1 MLTNNKRIFYKKKEK
16 IKDMKISFFKN
27 FIWFISLIL
36 FLFFSSFFLVSITY
50 FDHKNE
56 VITYEN
62 IEIYKTNE
70 IQNFNA
76 YFENN
81 DLYII
86 ICLNET
92 KDDFFLLDYA
102 YYYFFKYEK
111 NIYLEASYNNQV
123 NYIVINNNGIA
134 SFLINVL

>member
-1 MLTNNKRIFYKKKEK
+1 M
-16 IKDMKISFFKN
+16 
-27 FIWFISLIL
+27 
-36 FLFFSSFFLVSITY
+36 V
-50 FDHKNE
+50 
-56 VITYEN
+56 
-62 IEIYKTNE
+62 
-70 IQNFNA
+70 

-102 YYYFFKYEK
+102 YYYFFKYDK

>member
-1 MLTNNKRIFYKKKEK
+1 MDMKLKEVSGVDIRQVFNRRPEVASLTLATDMYKKKEK

-50 FDHKNE
+50 FNHKNE

-102 YYYFFKYEK
+102 YYYFF
-111 NIYLEASYNNQV
+111 
-123 NYIVINNNGIA
+123 
-134 SFLINVL
+134 